1 MAAQQDEINTLRKSL
16 EECSSLK
23 SKHIRRHGDDQFI
36 TKGKKKKCE
45 YTSCTNNTEDA
56 LIKCNVCNVLVCE
69 TCNEIPIAKIKPL
82 MNKCPGV
89 YFACKTC
96 RISNITIDPGTPE
109 EVEELTKMVQDLQA
123 TEKSLR
129 EEIHSARDNNKS
141 LCARITELEAE
152 LTKSDDKLKLQ
163 GKMIQHT
170 RKELNKREA
179 DLEEQQKKFDEAG
192 NPNFD
197 NIVKLEK
204 YMKNELTELGKSIK
218 ESLVRE
224 IQENN
229 IRLEEKLSAKKHVA
243 PETPMHE
250 QITDDTSNSDQNQN
264 QPAWNI
270 PRPTMTDFRT
280 IIKQTQNEQMNEAN
294 DQKVRARNLII
305 HGVQDDS
312 NVDQATRKKD
322 DQAFVQS
329 LLLTITLNDLPYKS
343 LQRIGKPQP
352 DRKRPLM
359 LVLNNELDK
368 EKILQ
373 NLTKLKDQMKFKGVS
388 VTEDYTIAERK
399 MLTEWKEKAKAKNT
413 EEDPESNFIWR
424 VRGTPKNGLTLKKF
438 QKQKTTTA
446 GNA

>member
-1 MAAQQDEINTLRKSL
+1 M
-16 EECSSLK
+16 
-23 SKHIRRHGDDQFI
+23 
-36 TKGKKKKCE
+36 
-45 YTSCTNNTEDA
+45 
-56 LIKCNVCNVLVCE
+56 
-69 TCNEIPIAKIKPL
+69 
-82 MNKCPGV
+82 
-89 YFACKTC
+89 
-96 RISNITIDPGTPE
+96 
-109 EVEELTKMVQDLQA
+109 
-123 TEKSLR
+123 
-129 EEIHSARDNNKS
+129 
-141 LCARITELEAE
+141 
-152 LTKSDDKLKLQ
+152 
-163 GKMIQHT
+163 
-170 RKELNKREA
+170 
-179 DLEEQQKKFDEAG
+179 
-192 NPNFD
+192 
-197 NIVKLEK
+197 
-204 YMKNELTELGKSIK
+204 
-218 ESLVRE
+218 
-224 IQENN
+224 
-229 IRLEEKLSAKKHVA
+229 
-243 PETPMHE
+243 
-250 QITDDTSNSDQNQN
+250 
-264 QPAWNI
+264 I
-270 PRPTMTDFRT
+270 PRPAMTDFRT
-280 IIKQTQNEQMNEAN
+280 IIKETQNEQINEAN

-312 NVDQATRKKD
+312 NVDQATRKND

-438 QKQKTTTA
+438 QKQKTTA

>member
-1 MAAQQDEINTLRKSL
+1 
-16 EECSSLK
+16 
-23 SKHIRRHGDDQFI
+23 
-36 TKGKKKKCE
+36 
-45 YTSCTNNTEDA
+45 
-56 LIKCNVCNVLVCE
+56 
-69 TCNEIPIAKIKPL
+69 
-82 MNKCPGV
+82 
-89 YFACKTC
+89 
-96 RISNITIDPGTPE
+96 
-109 EVEELTKMVQDLQA
+109 
-123 TEKSLR
+123 
-129 EEIHSARDNNKS
+129 
-141 LCARITELEAE
+141 
-152 LTKSDDKLKLQ
+152 
-163 GKMIQHT
+163 
-170 RKELNKREA
+170 
-179 DLEEQQKKFDEAG
+179 
-192 NPNFD
+192 
-197 NIVKLEK
+197 
-204 YMKNELTELGKSIK
+204 MKNELTELGKSIK

-250 QITDDTSNSDQNQN
+250 QITDDISNIDQNQN

-270 PRPTMTDFRT
+270 PRPAMTDFRT
-280 IIKQTQNEQMNEAN
+280 IIKETQNEQMNEAN

-312 NVDQATRKKD
+312 NVDQATRKND

-438 QKQKTTTA
+438 QKQKATTA